1 MDIAYHF
8 DADML
13 SAQYPN
19 TLYNFPVLEKLFRSL
34 LRANFNNLNLK
45 IFEGDLLVY
54 QYVNTVRFNPLVNGI
69 LGIDFRTWR
78 DINTDKLKKTMRSSV
93 SYVVLLEGLSDH
105 MRDYINYIFKE
116 ERSYIGAIQIIGAN
130 DIQWGLY
137 KQSLSPH
144 YRYVDKE
151 LRIFYTMGE
160 EDTRDD
166 SLEAKWKQL
175 PFQAVQWENLNAR
188 HTIFDAYEDFDHS
201 VLLVRL
207 NEILSSRL
215 AQLAEDILLRLG
227 DLNPELQSILYAA
240 FKAFYSVQTPEEIS
254 QVAISCRRFIEGLAN
269 TLYPAK
275 KEQVKGRDVGPEAY
289 RNRLWAYI
297 EERLDASKQTRD
309 LVKTGLQDLGSRI
322 DKIDTLANKGLHA
335 NITLLEID
343 RLLIALVTVAYDL
356 LSLTPP
362 PTEVPI
368 EPHLPEFY
376 KFIEA
381 IEKERRD
388 EEKNPS

>member
-19 TLYNFPVLEKLFRSL
+19 TQYNFPVLEKLFRSL
-34 LRANFNNLNLK
+34 LNTNFNNLNLK

-54 QYVNTVRFNPLVNGI
+54 EYVNTDKFNLLVNGI

-78 DINTDKLKKTMRSSV
+78 DINTDKLKKIMNSSV
-93 SYVVLLEGLSDH
+93 PYVVLLEGLSDH
-105 MRDYINYIFKE
+105 MRGYINHTFKSE
-116 ERSYIGAIQIIGAN
+116 ESYIGAIQIIGAN
-130 DIQWGLY
+130 SIQWDFY
-137 KQSLSPH
+137 KRSLSPH

-166 SLEAKWKQL
+166 YLETKWKQL
-175 PFQAVQWENLNAR
+175 PFGAVQWENLNAR
-188 HTIFDAYEDFDHS
+188 HTVFDAYEDFRHS

-215 AQLAEDILLRLG
+215 AQLAEDILLRIG
-227 DLNPELQSILYAA
+227 DLNPKLPPILYAA

-254 QVAISCRRFIEGLAN
+254 QVAISCRRFIEELAN

-275 KEQVKGRDVGPEAY
+275 KEQVKGRDVDASAY

-297 EERLDASKQTRD
+297 EERLEASKQTRD
-309 LVKTGLQDLGSRI
+309 LVKTGLKDLGSRI
-322 DKIDTLANKGLHA
+322 DKMDILANKGAHN
-335 NITLLEID
+335 NITLLEVD
-343 RLLIALVTVAYDL
+343 RLLIALVIVTYDL

-362 PTEVPI
+362 PVEVPI
-368 EPHLPEFY
+368 EPHLSEIY
-376 KFIEA
+376 KFIETVDKDRGY
-381 IEKERRD
+381 EKE
-388 EEKNPS
+388 NPS